1 MLPFAVQTP
10 RELTRALAG
19 RVRALRLDRGWT
31 QREIAAR
38 AGIAFETYRAF
49 ERTGS
54 ISLERLMKLAV
65 ILDALAGFE
74 QIFRPAAA
82 KSLDE
87 LERLSA
93 RDKSLRA
100 GCALGRAPRH
110 RKKTK

>member
-1 MLPFAVQTP
+1 MLPFTLQTS
-10 RELTRALAG
+10 RELIRTIAG

-65 ILDALAGFE
+65 VLDARTELE
-74 QIFRPAAA
+74 QLFRPAPAQ
-82 KSLDE
+82 SLDE
-87 LERLSA
+87 LERLSV
-93 RDKSLRA
+93 RDKSTRA
-100 GCALGRAPRH
+100 GRAGRSVGSRQTAE
-110 RKKTK
+110 

>member
-1 MLPFAVQTP
+1 MLPFAIQTP
-10 RELTRALAG
+10 RDMTRTIAQ

-65 ILDALAGFE
+65 ILDARTELE
-74 QIFRPAAA
+74 QLFRPAPAQ
-82 KSLDE
+82 SLDE

-93 RDKSLRA
+93 RDKSMR
-100 GCALGRAPRH
+100 LGRALRS
-110 RKKTK
+110 RKKAR